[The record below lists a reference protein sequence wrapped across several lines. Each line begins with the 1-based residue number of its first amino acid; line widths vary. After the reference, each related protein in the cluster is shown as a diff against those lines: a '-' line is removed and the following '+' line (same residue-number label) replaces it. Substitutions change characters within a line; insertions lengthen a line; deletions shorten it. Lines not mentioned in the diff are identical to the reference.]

1 MATRLLT
8 TREVAEML
16 RVSVR
21 TVFSLI
27 DRGELVSDRPPGCRK
42 HLFRETRV
50 EAYLRAANK

>member
-1 MATRLLT
+1 
-8 TREVAEML
+8 VAEML

-42 HLFRETRV
+42 HLFREARV